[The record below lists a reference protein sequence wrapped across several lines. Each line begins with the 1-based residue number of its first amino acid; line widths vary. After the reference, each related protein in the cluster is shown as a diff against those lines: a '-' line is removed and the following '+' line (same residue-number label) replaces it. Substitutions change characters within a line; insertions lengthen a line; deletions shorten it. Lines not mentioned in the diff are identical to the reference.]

1 MRARMTPEQK
11 HDAAVQALQAVP
23 ATAAIVATKVLGFSL
38 NEWLAIA
45 SIVFIVLQAGYLLWK
60 WRNEWRARQRRREM
74 GQDTDRGDL

>member
-1 MRARMTPEQK
+1 MTPEQK
-11 HDAAVQALQAVP
+11 HDAVMQAAQAVP

-45 SIVFIVLQAGYLLWK
+45 SIAFIVLQAGYLLWK
-60 WRNEWRARQRRREM
+60 WRNEWRARARRREA